1 MYALFLT
8 PNKKAFVW
16 VLDTVRTNRMA
27 NLNTLYGK
35 ERNNK

>member
-1 MYALFLT
+1 MYSLFLIS
-8 PNKKAFVW
+8 NKKAFVW

-35 ERNNK
+35 ERTNK